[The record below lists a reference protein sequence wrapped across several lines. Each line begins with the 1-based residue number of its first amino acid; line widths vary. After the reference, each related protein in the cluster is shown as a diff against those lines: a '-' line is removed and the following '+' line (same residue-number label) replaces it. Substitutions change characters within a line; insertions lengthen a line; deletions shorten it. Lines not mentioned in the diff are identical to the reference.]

1 MLTEI
6 NGNIDATYPI
16 ITGELTGYLGPI
28 GTVTASADN
37 SVGTPHVVVTQTPT
51 PNGLDIDFA
60 FEEMGIPGLD
70 LTVEQ
75 DLTEEQQQTAREN
88 IDAQEV
94 LTFDNVPTSGSSNP
108 VTSAGIYAADED
120 LKDYVDDSI
129 NRSSAFFRG
138 NFGTYAA
145 LMAVPWQT
153 TDPDAPNF
161 VSNNDYAAVADD
173 ETHSHESWRY
183 IYVLEEG
190 GQDNG
195 WTAQYRINES
205 PFTVE
210 QLAAI
215 NSGITANDV
224 TKLAGIEQG
233 AQVNTVTGVKGDAEA
248 NYRIGNINITKANIG
263 LGNVDNTSDLN
274 KPVSTAQQAAIEAA
288 TKALYD
294 VKSAGPAAIVSIH
307 DAEAIP
313 LKSLVAQITPVQDL
327 HGYDNPWPA
336 GGGKNKLAMTLDWI
350 KAANGGTWTGNS
362 VVLNGV
368 TFTVVTDAGGNVTAI
383 TASGTA
389 GPSNAI
395 LYVGEMAS
403 ALTEDMILT
412 GCPASGGNSSY
423 RVTYNTIGS
432 DVGSGVTI
440 PSGTIAANVYIR
452 IYQGYAISGTLT
464 FYPMLRLST
473 ESDATFAPYSNIC
486 PISGWTGA
494 NITHT
499 GKNLFDKSMTFTENK
514 VLNGSGGVDNNNA
527 YSYSDYIRV
536 EPNTD
541 SVFSG
546 TIVVNNAYNSVVYY
560 DANKNFIS
568 RYQPSTRDVPAQFT
582 TPNNCHFIRFNAS
595 SGAGKDVNTIQL
607 EKGTIA
613 TAYEAFGGVLN
624 IDWTSEAGT
633 VYGGTLNVTT
643 GVLTV
648 TKRVPVDAST
658 LSWTKY
664 TYGCGADTDNAVAYT
679 VMSSHYKSID
689 TGGWDENPDGGIMNI
704 GNAMRINDVAHQ
716 PDKTTWENYL
726 AAQTLAGTPVM
737 ITYDIATPQT
747 YQLTPTEVK
756 TLLGDNNIF
765 CDTGDVQVT
774 YETGTVAVALADLY
788 EKLAAQIGA

>member
-16 ITGELTGYLGPI
+16 IIGELTGYLGPI

-37 SVGTPHVVVTQTPT
+37 SVGTPHVIVTQTPT
-51 PNGLDIDFA
+51 PDGLDIDFA
-60 FEEMGIPGLD
+60 FKEMGIPGLD

-88 IDAQEV
+88 IDAQET
-94 LTFDNVPTSGSSNP
+94 LTFDAAPTQGSQNP
-108 VTSAGIYAADED
+108 VTSEGIYAADED

-138 NFGTYAA
+138 NFATYAA

-248 NYRIGNINITKANIG
+248 NYRTGNINITKANIG
-263 LGNVDNTSDLN
+263 LGNIDNTSDAN

-313 LKSLVAQITPVQDL
+313 VKSLVAQITPVQ
-327 HGYDNPWPA
+327 
-336 GGGKNKLAMTLDWI
+336 
-350 KAANGGTWTGNS
+350 S
-362 VVLNGV
+362 
-368 TFTVVTDAGGNVTAI
+368 
-383 TASGTA
+383 
-389 GPSNAI
+389 
-395 LYVGEMAS
+395 
-403 ALTEDMILT
+403 
-412 GCPASGGNSSY
+412 
-423 RVTYNTIGS
+423 
-432 DVGSGVTI
+432 GSGD
-440 PSGTIAANVYIR
+440 PAPDNIR
-452 IYQGYAISGTLT
+452 
-464 FYPMLRLST
+464 
-473 ESDATFAPYSNIC
+473 

-494 NITHT
+494 NISVY
-499 GKNLFDKSMTFTENK
+499 GANLYNPSKSTENVRLKTDGDTSAQSGYYTSEYIK
-514 VLNGSGGVDNNNA
+514 VAEG
-527 YSYSDYIRV
+527 
-536 EPNTD
+536 NTYART
-541 SVFSG
+541 SQFTANRLCCV
-546 TIVVNNAYNSVVYY
+546 Y
-560 DANKNFIS
+560 DANKNFI
-568 RYQPSTRDVPAQFT
+568 RYVD
-582 TPNNCHFIRFNAS
+582 
-595 SGAGKDVNTIQL
+595 SGYTV
-607 EKGTIA
+607 TIA
-613 TAYEAFGGVLN
+613 SGEVWVRIAGNNNAQIFALNGITAGTFVGSTINV
-624 IDWTSEAGT
+624 DWTDEAGT

-643 GVLTV
+643 GELTV
-648 TKRVPVDAST
+648 IPLALTMANKTSLTVGTSGAGV
-658 LSWTKY
+658 KY
-664 TYGCGADTDNAVAYT
+664 AD
-679 VMSSHYKSID
+679 I
-689 TGGWDENPDGGIMNI
+689 
-704 GNAMRINDVAHQ
+704 
-716 PDKTTWENYL
+716 
-726 AAQTLAGTPVM
+726 GTPVTLENNIYLSAISSAYKAIPQAQTAVSGEFKVYSNA
-737 ITYDIATPQT
+737 ITVFDNRFTDVATATSILTSENFIAVAKRLSPLVC
-747 YQLTPTEVK
+747 QLTPTEVK

>member
-51 PNGLDIDFA
+51 PDGLDIDFA
-60 FEEMGIPGLD
+60 FKEMGIPGLD

-248 NYRIGNINITKANIG
+248 NYRTGNINITKANIG

-313 LKSLVAQITPVQDL
+313 VKSLIAQITPVQ
-327 HGYDNPWPA
+327 
-336 GGGKNKLAMTLDWI
+336 
-350 KAANGGTWTGNS
+350 S
-362 VVLNGV
+362 
-368 TFTVVTDAGGNVTAI
+368 
-383 TASGTA
+383 
-389 GPSNAI
+389 
-395 LYVGEMAS
+395 
-403 ALTEDMILT
+403 
-412 GCPASGGNSSY
+412 
-423 RVTYNTIGS
+423 
-432 DVGSGVTI
+432 GSGD
-440 PSGTIAANVYIR
+440 PSPDNIR
-452 IYQGYAISGTLT
+452 
-464 FYPMLRLST
+464 
-473 ESDATFAPYSNIC
+473 
-486 PISGWTGA
+486 PITGWTGA
-494 NITHT
+494 NINAT
-499 GKNLFDKSMTFTENK
+499 GINLWDEEYLLGAWILSDGTFVSYNDRLCSKNKIAVK
-514 VLNGSGGVDNNNA
+514 
-527 YSYSDYIRV
+527 
-536 EPNTD
+536 PNTTYYFKTRTGL
-541 SVFSG
+541 VSG
-546 TIVVNNAYNSVVYY
+546 NVIYY
-560 DANKNFIS
+560 AQDETFIS
-568 RYQPSTRDVPAQFT
+568 SAPDVGNQTFT
-582 TPNNCHFIRFNAS
+582 TPSNCYYINISIGSAYGATYNNDVSINYPSTDTSYH
-595 SGAGKDVNTIQL
+595 SGTSNKTV
-607 EKGTIA
+607 
-613 TAYEAFGGVLN
+613 N

-633 VYGGTLNVTT
+633 VYGGTLTYIGGGKYSLQANMGSVDLGTLNWTADANVLGNFYSDNYSGNMKIVSS
-643 GVLTV
+643 GVAFNGL
-648 TKRVPVDAST
+648 
-658 LSWTKY
+658 
-664 TYGCGADTDNAVAYT
+664 CEI
-679 VMSSHYKSID
+679 YKSVPLNTVSATNNGMAISSNPRIYIR
-689 TGGWDENPDGGIMNI
+689 DERYIGSSGSDFKAALNGLYLYYELATLPDPII
-704 GNAMRINDVAHQ
+704 LDAED
-716 PDKTTWENYL
+716 
-726 AAQTLAGTPVM
+726 
-737 ITYDIATPQT
+737 
-747 YQLTPTEVK
+747 VK

>member
-37 SVGTPHVVVTQTPT
+37 SVGTPHVIVTQTPT
-51 PNGLDIDFA
+51 PDGLDIDFA
-60 FEEMGIPGLD
+60 FKEMGIPGLD

-94 LTFDNVPTSGSSNP
+94 LTFDAAPTQGSQNP

-138 NFGTYAA
+138 NFATYAA

-248 NYRIGNINITKANIG
+248 NYRTGNINITKANIG
-263 LGNVDNTSDLN
+263 LGNVDNTSDAN

-313 LKSLVAQITPVQDL
+313 VKSLVAQITPVQ
-327 HGYDNPWPA
+327 
-336 GGGKNKLAMTLDWI
+336 
-350 KAANGGTWTGNS
+350 
-362 VVLNGV
+362 
-368 TFTVVTDAGGNVTAI
+368 
-383 TASGTA
+383 SGT
-389 GPSNAI
+389 G
-395 LYVGEMAS
+395 
-403 ALTEDMILT
+403 D
-412 GCPASGGNSSY
+412 PAPDN
-423 RVTYNTIGS
+423 
-432 DVGSGVTI
+432 
-440 PSGTIAANVYIR
+440 IR
-452 IYQGYAISGTLT
+452 
-464 FYPMLRLST
+464 
-473 ESDATFAPYSNIC
+473 

-494 NITHT
+494 NITRT
-499 GKNLFDKSMTFTENK
+499 GKNLVAGTISDVNISAAGKVEVDIGHAYGVAYAPIKAGEEYTVTTNDAAYVYGFYTSVPQLNSFAYDGTRHVLGVATFTAPIDGYVAFRTLINYATPQMELGSSATTYEAPAGS
-514 VLNGSGGVDNNNA
+514 VLNV
-527 YSYSDYIRV
+527 
-536 EPNTD
+536 
-541 SVFSG
+541 
-546 TIVVNNAYNSVVYY
+546 
-560 DANKNFIS
+560 
-568 RYQPSTRDVPAQFT
+568 
-582 TPNNCHFIRFNAS
+582 
-595 SGAGKDVNTIQL
+595 
-607 EKGTIA
+607 
-613 TAYEAFGGVLN
+613 
-624 IDWTSEAGT
+624 DWTDEAGT
-633 VYGGTLNVTT
+633 VYGGTLTYI
-643 GVLTV
+643 GGGKYSLQK
-648 TKRVPVDAST
+648 TKGYADLGT
-658 LSWTKY
+658 L
-664 TYGCGADTDNAVAYT
+664 TYGKWDYNNSFYTSLTGSKRGDAGATLICSQYKTANYGTQAAMASGEICINAGQTIYIKDDAYASAT
-679 VMSSHYKSID
+679 TADFKTAMNGVQLVYD
-689 TGGWDENPDGGIMNI
+689 LETLPDPII
-704 GNAMRINDVAHQ
+704 LDAED
-716 PDKTTWENYL
+716 
-726 AAQTLAGTPVM
+726 
-737 ITYDIATPQT
+737 
-747 YQLTPTEVK
+747 VK

-765 CDTGDVQVT
+765 VDTGDVQVT
-774 YETGTVAVALADLY
+774 CETGTVAVALADLY